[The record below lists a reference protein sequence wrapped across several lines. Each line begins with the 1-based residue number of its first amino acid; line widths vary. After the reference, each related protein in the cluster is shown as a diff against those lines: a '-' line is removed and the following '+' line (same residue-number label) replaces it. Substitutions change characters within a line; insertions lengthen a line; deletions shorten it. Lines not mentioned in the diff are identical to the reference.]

1 MSYGDFR
8 QTLCVILITE
18 VCNSGNGLRHAT
30 CLDTEPLLTANAPAV
45 SRHFHWGIS
54 QRGDDM
60 LSTMRNRFATPF
72 DSAFE
77 PWSDLRRE
85 IDRLFDSAFS
95 GVRPVGVRNGME
107 WARDLR

>member
-1 MSYGDFR
+1 
-8 QTLCVILITE
+8 
-18 VCNSGNGLRHAT
+18 
-30 CLDTEPLLTANAPAV
+30 
-45 SRHFHWGIS
+45 
-54 QRGDDM
+54 M